1 MKERSDKILI
11 VDIEATC
18 WEGRNPPGQEND
30 IIEVGVCL
38 LDTKTGE
45 ITDNRGI
52 LVMPERSQISKFCTQ
67 LTSITP
73 GLIEDEG
80 IYFDE
85 ACAILERDYD
95 SQNRVWG
102 SYGAYDLNQF
112 RSQCSDMRVG
122 YPFGQSH
129 INVKTMFS
137 KKRRMERGTGMA
149 NALQMLN
156 IPLEGT
162 HHRGVDDA
170 KNIAKILRWVLNN

>member
-1 MKERSDKILI
+1 MKQDKILV

-38 LDTKTGE
+38 LDVNTGE
-45 ITDNRGI
+45 ITGNRGI
-52 LVMPERSQISKFCTQ
+52 LVLPERSQISKFCTQ

-80 IYFDE
+80 IYFDD
-85 ACAILERDYD
+85 ACDILEREYDSKDLVWASYGDYD
-95 SQNRVWG
+95 R
-102 SYGAYDLNQF
+102 NQF
-112 RSQCSDMRVG
+112 QRQCSDMRVA
-122 YPFGQSH
+122 YPFGPSH
-129 INVKTMFS
+129 INVKTMFAE
-137 KKRRMERGTGMA
+137 KRGMKRAAGMA
-149 NALQMLN
+149 TALEMLN
-156 IPLEGT
+156 LPLEGT